1 SGSIMLYYLY
11 CAIYSEVVVL
21 LHELEVLAKFSMDG
35 KDLKICLSKTEVS
48 TFLKML
54 SAEHSFI
61 AQACAVEYFRRL
73 LVHDSSATTEIVDN
87 LIKELIR
94 CVRIN
99 YGSMQ
104 RDAAW
109 AITNLACWPHAV
121 CEQIIAHNGIAALME
136 CAQNTDDEV
145 REQAI
150 WAIGNIASDCP
161 SCRLAVRRSNV
172 LSTIINILHKPQF
185 SHSKHKRN
193 IIWAMTQILRGG
205 SPHIP
210 PAQTQA
216 ALNGLLPLLY
226 DDDEKLRS
234 DATWGVAYLA
244 NSFNEGE
251 AINMVLETIG
261 LLERLLGLLDDPN
274 TVDAAL
280 RAIGN
285 IVAGDDE
292 QTQRVI
298 DAGVL
303 PKLGKL
309 LKESTSASQR
319 KELVWIVSN
328 IAAGT
333 HSQIDALFDRNNG
346 DFVTM
351 LVEAGQGDDVGVR
364 KEAGWAVA
372 NALTGASVAKTHWLC
387 ASNLLRV
394 VPFVLR
400 MDTDPTL
407 IERLVYALE
416 IVTRRCAIYLPVFT
430 SYGIMESF
438 RNILIDGDHIDPLT
452 RQRAERFINEK
463 IQENDRR
470 YGPVTYEFVR

>member
-1 SGSIMLYYLY
+1 
-11 CAIYSEVVVL
+11 
-21 LHELEVLAKFSMDG
+21 
-35 KDLKICLSKTEVS
+35 
-48 TFLKML
+48 
-54 SAEHSFI
+54 
-61 AQACAVEYFRRL
+61 
-73 LVHDSSATTEIVDN
+73 
-87 LIKELIR
+87 
-94 CVRIN
+94 
-99 YGSMQ
+99 MQ

-121 CEQIIAHNGIAALME
+121 CEQIIAH
-136 CAQNTDDEV
+136 
-145 REQAI
+145 QAI

-161 SCRLAVRRSNV
+161 SCRLA
-172 LSTIINILHKPQF
+172 
-185 SHSKHKRN
+185 HKRN

-251 AINMVLETIG
+251 A
-261 LLERLLGLLDDPN
+261 RLLGLLDDPN

-364 KEAGWAVA
+364 KV
-372 NALTGASVAKTHWLC
+372 
-387 ASNLLRV
+387 
-394 VPFVLR
+394 
-400 MDTDPTL
+400 
-407 IERLVYALE
+407 
-416 IVTRRCAIYLPVFT
+416 
-430 SYGIMESF
+430 SF
-438 RNILIDGDHIDPLT
+438 
-452 RQRAERFINEK
+452 
-463 IQENDRR
+463 
-470 YGPVTYEFVR
+470 